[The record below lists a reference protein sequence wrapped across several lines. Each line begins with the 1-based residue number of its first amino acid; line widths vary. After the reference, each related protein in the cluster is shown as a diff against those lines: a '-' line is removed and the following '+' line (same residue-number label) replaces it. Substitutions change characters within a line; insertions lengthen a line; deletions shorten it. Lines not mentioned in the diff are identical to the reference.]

1 MVKLDLS
8 KKHVCGE
15 LTRSRLERY
24 RKEVENL
31 LKREIRKEIE
41 TFGKALVGL
50 IDRYLEKEMEEKSE
64 HDE

>member
-31 LKREIRKEIE
+31 FKREISKETK

-50 IDRYLEKEMEEKSE
+50 IDRYLERMEEKSE